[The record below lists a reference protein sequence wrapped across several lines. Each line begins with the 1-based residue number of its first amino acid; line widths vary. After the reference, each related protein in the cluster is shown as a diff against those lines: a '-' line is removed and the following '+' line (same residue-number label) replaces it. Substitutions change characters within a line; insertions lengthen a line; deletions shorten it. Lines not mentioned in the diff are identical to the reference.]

1 MIKALVTGGNGQLAQ
16 SLKDVVNHQ
25 DELDVDFQDLPD
37 LDITNK
43 QQLESYFSNN
53 ELDYCINCAAYT
65 AVDLAEEQSDLAYA
79 VNAEGP
85 KYLAEVCQKHQVTLI
100 HISTDFVFDGQ
111 KRIPYLETDAPN
123 PLSVYGASKL
133 QGERSI
139 QETTEAHFI
148 VRTSWLYSEYGKNF
162 IKTMLSLSETL
173 YEISVVSDQIG
184 NPTNALHLS
193 KVIVCALMKIE
204 SSRFPSGIYHYGD
217 KENCTWY
224 QFAEYIFEVM
234 FKNNQLTCPMNVKA
248 ISSCEYNSLAPRPKY
263 SAIDSIDF
271 CEQFDAPHFS
281 WKEDLSET
289 INRYLACSKKRT
301 L

>member
-79 VNAEGP
+79 VNAKGP

-133 QGERSI
+133 QGERNI
-139 QETTEAHFI
+139 QDVMDTYFI
-148 VRTSWLYSEYGKNF
+148 VRTSWLYSEYGNNF
-162 IKTMLSLSETL
+162 IKTMLRLSETRD
-173 YEISVVSDQIG
+173 EISVVSDQIG
-184 NPTNALHLS
+184 SPTYAGDLAEVLIKIVLS
-193 KVIVCALMKIE
+193 
-204 SSRFPSGIYHYGD
+204 SSISYGIYHYSNGGIVS
-217 KENCTWY
+217 WY
-224 QFAEYIFEVM
+224 DFAVEIFKQLGKTIEV
-234 FKNNQLTCPMNVKA
+234 KPIKTKDYPTAAK
-248 ISSCEYNSLAPRPKY
+248 RPKY
-263 SAIDSIDF
+263 SILDTTKIKNN
-271 CEQFDAPHFS
+271 FDY
-281 WKEDLSET
+281 T
-289 INRYLACSKKRT
+289 IKDWQVSLNKIIHI
-301 L
+301 

>member
-65 AVDLAEEQSDLAYA
+65 AVDLAEEQSDLAYT

-133 QGERSI
+133 QGERNI
-139 QETTEAHFI
+139 QEAMEAYFI
-148 VRTSWLYSEYGKNF
+148 VRTSWLYSEYGNNF
-162 IKTMLSLSETL
+162 MKTMLWLSETRN
-173 YEISVVSDQIG
+173 EISVVSDQIG
-184 NPTNALHLS
+184 SPTYAGDLAEVLIKIVLS
-193 KVIVCALMKIE
+193 SSTNYGLYHYSNSGAISWYDFAVEIFTQFGRKIE
-204 SSRFPSGIYHYGD
+204 
-217 KENCTWY
+217 
-224 QFAEYIFEVM
+224 
-234 FKNNQLTCPMNVKA
+234 VKPIKTNDYPTA
-248 ISSCEYNSLAPRPKY
+248 AKRPKY
-263 SAIDSIDF
+263 SALDTTKI
-271 CEQFDAPHFS
+271 ENNFDC
-281 WKEDLSET
+281 T
-289 INRYLACSKKRT
+289 IKDWQGSLNKVKLI
-301 L
+301 

>member
-111 KRIPYLETDAPN
+111 KLIPYLETDAPN

-139 QETTEAHFI
+139 QETTEAYFI
-148 VRTSWLYSEYGKNF
+148 VRTSWLYSEYGNNF
-162 IKTMLSLSETL
+162 IKTMLRLSETRD
-173 YEISVVSDQIG
+173 EISVVSDQIG
-184 NPTNALHLS
+184 SPTYAGDLAEVLIKIVLS
-193 KVIVCALMKIE
+193 
-204 SSRFPSGIYHYGD
+204 SSISYGIYHYSNGGIVS
-217 KENCTWY
+217 WY
-224 QFAEYIFEVM
+224 DFASEIFKQFGKKIEV
-234 FKNNQLTCPMNVKA
+234 KPIKTKDYPTAAK
-248 ISSCEYNSLAPRPKY
+248 RPKY
-263 SAIDSIDF
+263 SVLDTTKIKNN
-271 CEQFDAPHFS
+271 FDC
-281 WKEDLSET
+281 T
-289 INRYLACSKKRT
+289 IKDWQGSLNKVIYINEPN
-301 L
+301 

>member
-100 HISTDFVFDGQ
+100 HISTDFVFDGKKQ
-111 KRIPYLETDAPN
+111 APYIETDMPN
-123 PLSVYGASKL
+123 PLGVYGASKW
-133 QGERSI
+133 QGERYI
-139 QETTEAHFI
+139 QEVMQDYFI
-148 VRTSWLYSEYGKNF
+148 IRTSWLYSEYGNNF
-162 IKTMLSLSETL
+162 MKTMLSLSETRE
-173 YEISVVSDQIG
+173 EISVVSDQIG
-184 NPTNALHLS
+184 APTYAGDLAEVLI
-193 KVIVCALMKIE
+193 KIVI
-204 SSRFPSGIYHYGD
+204 SSSTNYGIYHYSNLG
-217 KENCTWY
+217 
-224 QFAEYIFEVM
+224 
-234 FKNNQLTCPMNVKA
+234 A
-248 ISSCEYNSLAPRPKY
+248 ISWYDFAVEIFKQFGKTIEVKPIKTKDYPTAAKRPKF
-263 SAIDSIDF
+263 SALNTIKT
-271 CEQFDAPHFS
+271 ENNFDC
-281 WKEDLSET
+281 T
-289 INRYLACSKKRT
+289 IKDWQGSLNSKIKFNKYK
-301 L
+301 

>member
-139 QETTEAHFI
+139 QETTEAYFI

-162 IKTMLSLSETL
+162 MKTMLSLSETL
-173 YEISVVSDQIG
+173 NEISVVSDQIG
-184 NPTNALHLS
+184 SPTYAGDLAEVLIQIVLS
-193 KVIVCALMKIE
+193 
-204 SSRFPSGIYHYGD
+204 SSTNYGVYHYSNSG
-217 KENCTWY
+217 TISWY
-224 QFAEYIFEVM
+224 DFAVEIFKQFGKTIEV
-234 FKNNQLTCPMNVKA
+234 KPIKTKDYPTAAK
-248 ISSCEYNSLAPRPKY
+248 RPKY
-263 SAIDSIDF
+263 SVLDTTKIKNN
-271 CEQFDAPHFS
+271 FDY
-281 WKEDLSET
+281 T
-289 INRYLACSKKRT
+289 INDWQESLKNINKS
-301 L
+301 

>member
-37 LDITNK
+37 LDITNT
-43 QQLESYFSNN
+43 QQLESYFLKN
-53 ELDYCINCAAYT
+53 EFDYCINCAAYT

-139 QETTEAHFI
+139 QETTEAYFI
-148 VRTSWLYSEYGKNF
+148 VRTSWLYSEYGNNF
-162 IKTMLSLSETL
+162 IKTMLRLSETRD
-173 YEISVVSDQIG
+173 EISVVSDQIG
-184 NPTNALHLS
+184 SPTYAGDLAEVLIQIVLSSSTNYGVYHYSNSGTISWYDFAVEIFKQFGKTIEVKPIKTKDYPTAAKRPKFSALNTIKIENNFDCTIKDWQRSLN
-193 KVIVCALMKIE
+193 KVIQINLM
-204 SSRFPSGIYHYGD
+204 
-217 KENCTWY
+217 
-224 QFAEYIFEVM
+224 
-234 FKNNQLTCPMNVKA
+234 
-248 ISSCEYNSLAPRPKY
+248 AP
-263 SAIDSIDF
+263 
-271 CEQFDAPHFS
+271 
-281 WKEDLSET
+281 
-289 INRYLACSKKRT
+289 
-301 L
+301 

>member
-37 LDITNK
+37 LDITNT
-43 QQLESYFSNN
+43 QQLESYFLKN
-53 ELDYCINCAAYT
+53 EFDYCINCAAYT

-139 QETTEAHFI
+139 QETTEAYFI
-148 VRTSWLYSEYGKNF
+148 IRTSWLYSEYGKNF
-162 IKTMLSLSETL
+162 MKTMLSLSETL
-173 YEISVVSDQIG
+173 NEISVVSDQIG
-184 NPTNALHLS
+184 SPTYAGDLAEVLIQIVLSSSTNYGVYHYSNSGTISWYDFAVEIFKQFGKTIQVKPIKTKDYPTAAKRPKFSALNTIKIENNFDCTIKDWQRSLN
-193 KVIVCALMKIE
+193 KVIQINLM
-204 SSRFPSGIYHYGD
+204 
-217 KENCTWY
+217 
-224 QFAEYIFEVM
+224 
-234 FKNNQLTCPMNVKA
+234 
-248 ISSCEYNSLAPRPKY
+248 AP
-263 SAIDSIDF
+263 
-271 CEQFDAPHFS
+271 
-281 WKEDLSET
+281 
-289 INRYLACSKKRT
+289 
-301 L
+301 

>member
-139 QETTEAHFI
+139 QETTEAYFI

-173 YEISVVSDQIG
+173 NEISVVSDQIG
-184 NPTNALHLS
+184 SPTYTGDLAEVLIQIVLS
-193 KVIVCALMKIE
+193 
-204 SSRFPSGIYHYGD
+204 SSTNYGVYHYSNSG
-217 KENCTWY
+217 TISWY
-224 QFAEYIFEVM
+224 DFAVEIFKQFGKTIEV
-234 FKNNQLTCPMNVKA
+234 KPIKTKDYPTAAK
-248 ISSCEYNSLAPRPKY
+248 RPKY
-263 SAIDSIDF
+263 SVLDTTKIKNN
-271 CEQFDAPHFS
+271 FDY
-281 WKEDLSET
+281 T
-289 INRYLACSKKRT
+289 INDWQRSLKNINIS
-301 L
+301 